1 MSLVVGTVVWVVCV
15 TALIGIVAWVVDRG
29 TARQERKE

>member
-15 TALIGIVAWVVDRG
+15 TAVVGIVAWAVDRS
-29 TARQERKE
+29 TSRHERKE